1 MKKKTLVG
9 KLQNM
14 TKLFFI
20 IYTLSFVWGGV
31 ISCSQS
37 DSENNKNQTDSE
49 QPTNGGK
56 TDEGQTQNPENGD
69 NTEGQNEEGKT
80 DDQPTTIDDSKYS
93 QPVLKTI
100 GDANSGF
107 TFYGFEK
114 GGFTYTGNIVTDTN
128 YYLGKYQ
135 NHVNELV
142 NNLNNSLDENTKNY
156 FSSYLN
162 AVQQNTY
169 NNANLDQVIET
180 NYNNGAYIYN
190 DIISAIPLTDTYGM
204 KNEDKVKFAYG
215 FEAMSNY
222 AYGKSYSL
230 DTTMS
235 NKYSNK
241 MKSVRAMLESYGM
254 TNLTQDIGDNKCTK
268 IASEVNRILGIAVT
282 NLNSQRGIN
291 VSVEQLQQ
299 LMNITMTAKSMENIH
314 DIHKDVAALGHNSCG
329 IKLTLDS
336 TMENTAINSLSA
348 STSVAPNYEM
358 GL

>member
-1 MKKKTLVG
+1 MKKITLVG
-9 KLQNM
+9 RLQNVI
-14 TKLFFI
+14 KLFFI
-20 IYTLSFVWGGV
+20 IYTLSFVWV

-37 DSENNKNQTDSE
+37 DSENNKNQTNTE

-56 TDEGQTQNPENGD
+56 TDEGQ
-69 NTEGQNEEGKT
+69 NEEGKT
-80 DDQPTTIDDSKYS
+80 DDQSTTIDDSKYS

-100 GDANSGF
+100 GGTDSGF
-107 TFYGFEK
+107 TFYGFET
-114 GGFTYTGNIVTDTN
+114 GGFTYTDNIVTDTN

-190 DIISAIPLTDTYGM
+190 DIISAIPLTETYGM
-204 KNEDKVKFAYG
+204 KNEDKIKFAYG

-230 DTTMS
+230 GTTMR
-235 NKYSNK
+235 NNYSDRMQNIIG
-241 MKSVRAMLESYGM
+241 MLEAYGM
-254 TNLTQDIGDNKCTK
+254 TNLEQDIYGNKCTQV
-268 IASEVNRILGIAVT
+268 ANEVNRVLGIAVT
-282 NLNSQRGIN
+282 NLNAERGTNIT
-291 VSVEQLQQ
+291 VEQMQQ
-299 LMNITMTAKSMENIH
+299 LMNITMTAKSMKNIH
-314 DIHKDVAALGHNSCG
+314 DIHKDVTALGHNNCS

-336 TMENTAINSLSA
+336 TMENTAIYSLSA
-348 STSVAPNYEM
+348 STSVVPNYEM